1 MTIIPSAVLRA
12 TSDIS
17 NAELFSRTRDLET
30 VQPCGGQTLRGA
42 FPPVNPDNYQIALVP
57 LQNAQVWNRNG
68 RRGGELDGLLLLPLT
83 WKELIA
89 RVSTEIRH
97 PPSGS
102 PNQIAH
108 FGQVRIDLLSMEV
121 ARANR
126 IVKLT
131 AMEFKV
137 LRFFFFNQNRV
148 ISRDELLN
156 EVWGYD
162 NYPCTRT
169 VDNHVLKLRQKLE
182 PDPARPIHFRTA
194 HGMGY
199 RFVP

>member
-1 MTIIPSAVLRA
+1 MTITPSAVLG
-12 TSDIS
+12 TID
-17 NAELFSRTRDLET
+17 N
-30 VQPCGGQTLRGA
+30 VGGKLVPASPDFGEIQQRGRPTLLGKI
-42 FPPVNPDNYQIALVP
+42 PPVDTENYQIALVP
-57 LQNAQVWNRNG
+57 LQSVRGWNRNG
-68 RRGGELDGLLLLPLT
+68 RRGGESDELLLLPLT
-83 WKELIA
+83 WKELIT
-89 RVSTEIRH
+89 RLFKEIGGRH
-97 PPSGS
+97 SGRA
-102 PNQIAH
+102 NEIAH

-137 LRFFFFNQNRV
+137 LRFFLFNQHRV
-148 ISRDELLN
+148 ISREELLN

-182 PDPARPIHFRTA
+182 PDPAHPIHFRTA

-199 RFVP
+199 GFVP

>member
-1 MTIIPSAVLRA
+1 MTVTPSAVLQAINDVWSPEFFQR
-12 TSDIS
+12 S
-17 NAELFSRTRDLET
+17 ELQAS
-30 VQPCGGQTLRGA
+30 QPGSGKCSTL
-42 FPPVNPDNYQIALVP
+42 PPVNTENYQIALVP
-57 LQNAQVWNRNG
+57 VQSARGWNPYAKPHRK
-68 RRGGELDGLLLLPLT
+68 LDGLLLLPLT
-83 WKELIA
+83 WKELIS
-89 RVSTEIRH
+89 RISTEM
-97 PPSGS
+97 GS
-102 PNQIAH
+102 SHSTRPDEIAY
-108 FGQVRIDLLSMEV
+108 FGQVRINLLSMEV

-126 IVKLT
+126 SVKLT

-137 LRFFFFNQNRV
+137 LRFFVFNQNRV

-156 EVWGYD
+156 EVWGYE

-182 PDPARPIHFRTA
+182 RDPSNPVHFRTA

>member
-1 MTIIPSAVLRA
+1 MTITASAM
-12 TSDIS
+12 
-17 NAELFSRTRDLET
+17 LET
-30 VQPCGGQTLRGA
+30 IDNVSSGKLVPASPDFEAIQQRGRRNLLGNT
-42 FPPVNPDNYQIALVP
+42 PPVDTEDYQIALVP
-57 LQNAQVWNRNG
+57 VQRARGWNRNG
-68 RRGGELDGLLLLPLT
+68 RPGGELDRLLLLPLT
-83 WKELIA
+83 WKELIT
-89 RVSTEIRH
+89 RVFNEIGGRH
-97 PPSGS
+97 SGR
-102 PNQIAH
+102 PNEIAH

-137 LRFFFFNQNRV
+137 LRFFLFNQHRV
-148 ISRDELLN
+148 ISREELLN

-182 PDPARPIHFRTA
+182 PDPAHPIHFRTA

>member
-1 MTIIPSAVLRA
+1 MTITPSAL
-12 TSDIS
+12 
-17 NAELFSRTRDLET
+17 LET
-30 VQPCGGQTLRGA
+30 ISHDSSGGLLPAPPSFEAIQANGRGGSLIGNI
-42 FPPVNPDNYQIALVP
+42 PPIETDNYQIALIP
-57 LQNAQVWNRNG
+57 LQSARGRKRNG
-68 RRGGELDGLLLLPLT
+68 GRDHVDGLLLLPLT
-83 WKELIA
+83 WTELIN
-89 RVSTEIRH
+89 RVFSEI
-97 PPSGS
+97 SGPHHES
-102 PNQIAH
+102 PHEIAH

-137 LRFFFFNQNRV
+137 LRFFLFNQRRV

-182 PDPARPIHFRTA
+182 PDPARPVHFRTA
-194 HGMGY
+194 HGVGY

>member
-1 MTIIPSAVLRA
+1 MGS
-12 TSDIS
+12 SHS
-17 NAELFSRTRDLET
+17 TR
-30 VQPCGGQTLRGA
+30 
-42 FPPVNPDNYQIALVP
+42 PDEIAY
-57 LQNAQVWNRNG
+57 
-68 RRGGELDGLLLLPLT
+68 
-83 WKELIA
+83 
-89 RVSTEIRH
+89 
-97 PPSGS
+97 
-102 PNQIAH
+102 
-108 FGQVRIDLLSMEV
+108 FGQVRINLLSMEV

-126 IVKLT
+126 SVKLT

-137 LRFFFFNQNRV
+137 LRFFVFNQNRV

-156 EVWGYD
+156 EVWGYE

-182 PDPARPIHFRTA
+182 RDPSNPVHFRTA